1 MSDGSR
7 LRGGHPAM
15 DREKAWGA
23 SVWGWI
29 LPVGVAVLAWQG
41 LVWAGVSKFI
51 VPSPLAVVE
60 AIVTDVGAFAA
71 FSGRTFY
78 SAVVGLLIGTAVGV
92 GIAVLTWLSPILRTF
107 LASTLIIMYSVPIV
121 ATIPLMARMF
131 GYNQGTVLAVAALV
145 SMFPAYVLT
154 SSGMRSTPPGADD
167 VLAVLGAGKLHRLRH
182 LALPSAVPNFL
193 TAFRLNAAVAL
204 VAAVIGE
211 YLTGVDGLGWMFNL
225 AFFALEIP
233 RAWAAGVLIIAYSV
247 LAYAGAVWLE
257 DRGRERVT

>member
-1 MSDGSR
+1 MTALPPVRSGPSR
-7 LRGGHPAM
+7 GHARGG
-15 DREKAWGA
+15 WIA
-23 SVWGWI
+23 SLWGWV
-29 LPVGVAVLAWQG
+29 LPIGMALVAWQA

-51 VPSPLAVVE
+51 LPTPISVVH
-60 AIVTDVGAFAA
+60 AIASDVGTFAA
-71 FSGRTFY
+71 FSGRTLF

-92 GIAVLTWLSPILRTF
+92 AIAILTWLSPILRSF
-107 LASTLIIMYSVPIV
+107 LATSLIIMYSVPIV
-121 ATIPLMARMF
+121 ATIPLMARTF

-154 SSGMRSTPPGADD
+154 ASGMRTTPAGSDD
-167 VLAVLGAGKLHRLRH
+167 VLSVLGAGKMRRLRH

-211 YLTGVDGLGWMFNL
+211 YLTGVDGLGWLFNL

-247 LAYAGAVWLE
+247 VAYAGAVWLE
-257 DRGRERVT
+257 DRGRERVS

>member
-1 MSDGSR
+1 M
-7 LRGGHPAM
+7 
-15 DREKAWGA
+15 
-23 SVWGWI
+23 
-29 LPVGVAVLAWQG
+29 PVGLAVLLWQG

-51 VPSPLAVVE
+51 VPSPLSVVG
-60 AIVTDVGAFAA
+60 AILSDLGAFAIY
-71 FSGRTFY
+71 SGRTFF

-92 GIAVLTWLSPILRTF
+92 AIAILTWLSPILRTF
-107 LASTLIIMYSVPIV
+107 LATTLIIMYSVPIV

-154 SSGMRSTPPGADD
+154 SSGMRATPPGSDD
-167 VLAVLGAGKLHRLRH
+167 VLAALGAGRMTRLRH

-211 YLTGVDGLGWMFNL
+211 YLTGVDGLGWLFNL
-225 AFFALEIP
+225 AFFALQVP

-247 LAYAGAVWLE
+247 VAYAGAVWLE

>member
-1 MSDGSR
+1 MAS
-7 LRGGHPAM
+7 LGG
-15 DREKAWGA
+15 WL
-23 SVWGWI
+23 
-29 LPVGVAVLAWQG
+29 LPIGVALLAWQG
-41 LVWAGVSKFI
+41 LVWIGVSKFI
-51 VPSPLAVVE
+51 LPTPLSVVR
-60 AIVTDVGAFAA
+60 AIFSDPGTFAA
-71 FSGRTFY
+71 FSGRTLF
-78 SAVVGLLIGTAVGV
+78 SATAGLLIGTGVGV
-92 GIAVLTWLSPILRTF
+92 VIAILTWLSPILRTF
-107 LASTLIIMYSVPIV
+107 LATALIIMYSVPIV

-154 SSGMRSTPPGADD
+154 SSGMRFAPPGSED
-167 VLAVLGAGKLHRLRH
+167 VLSVLGAGRVKRLRH
-182 LALPSAVPNFL
+182 LALPAAVPNFL

-211 YLTGVDGLGWMFNL
+211 YLTGVDGLGWLFNL

-233 RAWAAGVLIIAYSV
+233 RAWAAGVLIIAFSV

>member
-1 MSDGSR
+1 MTVLPPARSGSQR
-7 LRGGHPAM
+7 RERRGG
-15 DREKAWGA
+15 WVA
-23 SVWGWI
+23 SLWGWL
-29 LPVGVAVLAWQG
+29 LPIGVALLAWQA

-51 VPSPLAVVE
+51 LPSPVSVVD
-60 AIVTDVGAFAA
+60 AIASDVGTFAA
-71 FSGRTFY
+71 FTGRTLY
-78 SAVVGLLIGTAVGV
+78 SAVVGLIIGTAVGV
-92 GIAVLTWLSPILRTF
+92 AIAILTWLSPILRTF
-107 LASTLIIMYSVPIV
+107 LATALIIMYSVPIV

-154 SSGMRSTPPGADD
+154 SSGMRSTPPGSDD
-167 VLAVLGAGKLHRLRH
+167 VLSVLGAGKLKRLRH
-182 LALPSAVPNFL
+182 LALPAAVPNFL

-211 YLTGVDGLGWMFNL
+211 YLTGVDGLGWLFNL

-247 LAYAGAVWLE
+247 VAYAGAVWLE

>member
-1 MSDGSR
+1 MTS
-7 LRGGHPAM
+7 PAGM
-15 DREKAWGA
+15 HWRDTGVTGKRTWVA
-23 SVWGWI
+23 SLWGWM
-29 LPVGVAVLAWQG
+29 LPVGIALLAWQA

-51 VPSPLAVVE
+51 VPSPVAVAE
-60 AIVTDVGAFAA
+60 AIGSDLSTFAA

-78 SAVVGLLIGTAVGV
+78 SAIVGLLIGTAVGV
-92 GIAVLTWLSPILRTF
+92 GIAILTWLSPILRTF
-107 LASTLIIMYSVPIV
+107 LSTTLIIMYSVPIV

-145 SMFPAYVLT
+145 SMFPAFVLT
-154 SSGMRSTPPGADD
+154 SAGMRSIPPGADD
-167 VLAVLGAGKLHRLRH
+167 VLSALGAGKMKRLRH
-182 LALPSAVPNFL
+182 LALPAAIPNFL

-211 YLTGVDGLGWMFNL
+211 YLTGVDGLGWLFNL
-225 AFFALEIP
+225 AFFALEVP

>member
-1 MSDGSR
+1 M
-7 LRGGHPAM
+7 
-15 DREKAWGA
+15 A
-23 SVWGWI
+23 SLWGWV
-29 LPVGVAVLAWQG
+29 LPIGLALLAWQG

-51 VPSPLAVVE
+51 LPTPVSVVH
-60 AIVTDVGAFAA
+60 AIASDMGTFAA
-71 FSGRTFY
+71 FSGRTLF
-78 SAVVGLLIGTAVGV
+78 SAIVGLLIGTAVGV
-92 GIAVLTWLSPILRTF
+92 AIAILTWLSPILRTF
-107 LASTLIIMYSVPIV
+107 LATALIIMYSVPIV

-154 SSGMRSTPPGADD
+154 SSGMKTTPPGSDD
-167 VLAVLGAGKLHRLRH
+167 VLSALGAGRIKRLRH
-182 LALPSAVPNFL
+182 LALPSAIPNFL

-211 YLTGVDGLGWMFNL
+211 YLTGVDGLGWLFNL
-225 AFFALEIP
+225 AFFTLEIP

-247 LAYAGAVWLE
+247 IAYAGAVWLE